1 MSKKHK
7 AISGEIITAKGPWR
21 EVLLVCRKCS
31 GKLKGG
37 YGPKGKDTLPDAF
50 KQVLRDLKHRRDIRV
65 LDVGCLGV
73 CPKDGVTVIRGS
85 APAEMLVVPEGLDL
99 VLLASRLIG
108 SAQAASRTV
117 PESNLADPARSPA
130 IPA

>member
-7 AISGEIITAKGPWR
+7 AIAGEIITAKGPWR

-37 YGPKGKDTLPDAF
+37 FGPKEKDTLPDAF
-50 KQVLRDLKHRRDIRV
+50 KQVLRDLKRRRDVRV
-65 LDVGCLGV
+65 LEVGCLGV
-73 CPKDGVTVIRGS
+73 CPKDAVTVVRGS

-99 VLLASRLIG
+99 MLLASRLVG
-108 SAQAASRTV
+108 LAQPAATTV
-117 PESNLADPARSPA
+117 RETSL
-130 IPA
+130 